1 MKIIMLSII
10 TFFSTYSIANQH
22 VLCEIGLKQNEDQL
36 KITDY
41 LLISIDTDKRLY
53 RIRATATVK
62 NFTTIRSKD
71 LVEFNYGVEKP
82 EIAKAPY
89 KEYYSG
95 LVGPLIGYSLK
106 NDIYITLPKLLETK
120 IPKEGLLRWDKTE
133 ASPLFCRLID
143 ENDVLFKSLF

>member
-1 MKIIMLSII
+1 MLSII

-53 RIRATATVK
+53 RVRATATVK
-62 NFTTIRSKD
+62 NFKTIRSKD
-71 LVEFNYGVEKP
+71 LVQFNYSVEKP
-82 EIAKAPY
+82 ESAKAPY
-89 KEYYSG
+89 PYEEHYSG
-95 LVGPLIGYSLK
+95 LVDPLIGYSLK

-120 IPKEGLLRWDKTE
+120 IPKEGLLRWDKSET
-133 ASPLFCRLID
+133 SPLFCRLID